1 MKPVFVLCLAVLCLT
16 MVFGAPAP
24 APIVLGSSALLAT
37 PAALNGA
44 VLLPLIGGTAGSVTG
59 PLALV
64 GAGKLALGAA
74 LLAGQ

>member
-24 APIVLGSSALLAT
+24 APILLGTSALAGAST
-37 PAALNGA
+37 LNGA
-44 VLLPLIGGTAGSVTG
+44 VLLPLVGGTAGAVSG
-59 PLALV
+59 PIALI
-64 GAGKLALGAA
+64 GAGKLLAGAA

>member
-24 APIVLGSSALLAT
+24 EPILLGTSALAGAT
-37 PAALNGA
+37 ALNGA
-44 VLLPLIGGTAGSVTG
+44 VLVPLVGGTAGAVTG

-64 GAGKLALGAA
+64 GAGKLGLAA
-74 LLAGQ
+74 LALAGQ

>member
-24 APIVLGSSALLAT
+24 APIVLGSSALLA

-44 VLLPLIGGTAGSVTG
+44 VLLPLVGGTAGSVTG